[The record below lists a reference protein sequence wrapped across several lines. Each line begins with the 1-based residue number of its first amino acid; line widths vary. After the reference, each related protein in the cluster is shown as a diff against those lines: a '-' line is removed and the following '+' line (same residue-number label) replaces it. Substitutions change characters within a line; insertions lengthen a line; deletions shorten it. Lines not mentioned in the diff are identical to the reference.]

1 MITLKRVKDITKVFE
16 QGTKKAIVDN
26 VIIKVVTDGKP
37 GYVFA
42 VSTKNFKRAVD
53 RNRIK
58 RLMREE
64 VKNTTPTM
72 SVALIYVGKEVP
84 KSLNFQKKLVEVLSE
99 KDF

>member
-16 QGTKKAIVDN
+16 HGTRRAIIDN
-26 VIIKVVTDGKP
+26 VIVKTIEGTH

-64 VKNTTPTM
+64 VRGITPTM
-72 SVALIYVGKEVP
+72 SVALIYIGKEVP
-84 KSLNFQKKLVEVLSE
+84 KSFNFSKKLNKLLSD
-99 KDF
+99 K